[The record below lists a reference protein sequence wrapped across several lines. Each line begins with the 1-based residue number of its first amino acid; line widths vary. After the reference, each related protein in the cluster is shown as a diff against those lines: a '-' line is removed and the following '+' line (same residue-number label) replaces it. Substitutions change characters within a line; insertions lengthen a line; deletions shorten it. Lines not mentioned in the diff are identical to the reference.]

1 MAHRKVCRPFVLLF
15 LLLRAD
21 AIVTLAI
28 SPTNPVSLLNDTII
42 APASTPL
49 AGLISQNATSPSLS
63 QNMIDYRIV
72 GTPLVLR
79 ITETGQ
85 TLSQSSVNRVIDAAI
100 RRIVGKINS
109 GAGSKPIDGGK
120 FWQSSSDIEV
130 RLNAISDGQLTY
142 FLLGDAIAGA
152 WQYMNEPWSSFR
164 EIVFDIVLAS
174 KGWDYIGYGRFAKY
188 GPFPPPPPS
197 PSSSSLSRSTNPAPN
212 DIE

>member
-1 MAHRKVCRPFVLLF
+1 MAHRKVCRPFILLF

-85 TLSQSSVNRVIDAAI
+85 TFSKSSVNRVIDAAI

-130 RLNAISDGQLTY
+130 SLNAISDVQLTY
-142 FLLGDAIAGA
+142 FLLGK
-152 WQYMNEPWSSFR
+152 Q
-164 EIVFDIVLAS
+164 
-174 KGWDYIGYGRFAKY
+174 
-188 GPFPPPPPS
+188 FP
-197 PSSSSLSRSTNPAPN
+197 RWWW
-212 DIE
+212 